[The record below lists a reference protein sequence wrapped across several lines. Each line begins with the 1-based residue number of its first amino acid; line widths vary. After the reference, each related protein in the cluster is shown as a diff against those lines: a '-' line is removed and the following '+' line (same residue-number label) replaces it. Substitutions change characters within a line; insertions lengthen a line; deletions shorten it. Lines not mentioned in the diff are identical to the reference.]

1 MAHRIANDNG
11 SIDYVSDHRHGDAG
25 RGDPGHERRGMLPK
39 YIPDLFQPIT
49 LAVEGWRG
57 WARVR
62 VSLGYHVCRWVQH
75 QGRPAND
82 N

>member
-1 MAHRIANDNG
+1 MAPRIANDNG
-11 SIDYVSDHRHGDAG
+11 SKDYVSDHPCD
-25 RGDPGHERRGMLPK
+25 DPDHERRRMLPK
-39 YIPDLFQPIT
+39 YLPDLFQPIT

>member
-1 MAHRIANDNG
+1 MTHRIVNDNG
-11 SIDYVSDHRHGDAG
+11 LSNYLGDHLTNDHR
-25 RGDPGHERRGMLPK
+25 GHERRGMLPK
-39 YIPDLFQPIT
+39 YLPHLFQPIT